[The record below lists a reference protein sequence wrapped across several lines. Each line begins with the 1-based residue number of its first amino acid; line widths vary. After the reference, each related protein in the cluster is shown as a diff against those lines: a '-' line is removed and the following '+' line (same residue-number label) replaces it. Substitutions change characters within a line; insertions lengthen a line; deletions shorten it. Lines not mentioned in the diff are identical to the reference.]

1 VGDQAGL
8 GGALGGL
15 VRGGVRDPVGGVPV
29 GDGADVPPVQGVL
42 PQPFPGLLLDLEPVP
57 FRDALLHAA
66 DQDGGGVHALHAD
79 GLVGGEQ
86 GDALV
91 GQLALQLEG
100 VVGVAP
106 GPLDVLADHDREP
119 GRGRAGLGQQ
129 VGHAAVTRDVDV
141 HVLPGVAPAAVFEVD
156 AADGFEVYVDLEAE
170 ASALRTYESQLVPGL
185 LQTAEYAKAVL
196 TAAWVTTEAEEI
208 ARRMAVRT
216 RRQELALARDRPL
229 QLWAVL
235 DEAVLRRVVGGPEVM
250 HAQLTR
256 LAEAARQTNIT
267 LQVLPFGV
275 GAHIAMLGTFV
286 LVSFPEQGDPDIVY
300 IETDTSS
307 LYLEEPQEIGR
318 YGEIFDHLRATALS
332 PRESAAFIDA
342 AASEF
347 ASREED
353 QI

>member
-1 VGDQAGL
+1 
-8 GGALGGL
+8 
-15 VRGGVRDPVGGVPV
+15 
-29 GDGADVPPVQGVL
+29 
-42 PQPFPGLLLDLEPVP
+42 
-57 FRDALLHAA
+57 
-66 DQDGGGVHALHAD
+66 
-79 GLVGGEQ
+79 
-86 GDALV
+86 
-91 GQLALQLEG
+91 
-100 VVGVAP
+100 
-106 GPLDVLADHDREP
+106 
-119 GRGRAGLGQQ
+119 
-129 VGHAAVTRDVDV
+129 
-141 HVLPGVAPAAVFEVD
+141 VLPGVAPAAVFEVD

>member
-1 VGDQAGL
+1 VPSPSARSRRLAAELLRLRETSDLSREQVAERLGWSVSKLWRVETARSRAHHGDVADILDIYGIAGDQRE
-8 GGALGGL
+8 ALTKL
-15 VRGGVRDPVGGVPV
+15 AREARRRGWWHSY
-29 GDGADVPPVQGVL
+29 ADVM
-42 PQPFPGLLLDLEPVP
+42 
-57 FRDALLHAA
+57 
-66 DQDGGGVHALHAD
+66 
-79 GLVGGEQ
+79 
-86 GDALV
+86 
-91 GQLALQLEG
+91 
-100 VVGVAP
+100 
-106 GPLDVLADHDREP
+106 
-119 GRGRAGLGQQ
+119 
-129 VGHAAVTRDVDV
+129 
-141 HVLPGVAPAAVFEVD
+141 
-156 AADGFEVYVDLEAE
+156 ADGFEVYVDLEAE

-235 DEAVLRRVVGGPEVM
+235 DEAALRRVVGGPEVM

-332 PRESAAFIDA
+332 PRDSAAFIDA
-342 AASEF
+342 VASEF

-353 QI
+353 QR